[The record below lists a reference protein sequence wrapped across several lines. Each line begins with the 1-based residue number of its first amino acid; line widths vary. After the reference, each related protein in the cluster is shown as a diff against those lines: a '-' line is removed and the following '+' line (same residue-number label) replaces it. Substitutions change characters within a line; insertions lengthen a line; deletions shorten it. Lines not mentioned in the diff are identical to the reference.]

1 MQLLDKPR
9 TGKLGPHVFYTDA
22 SGNRV
27 FCRTRAIPAN
37 PQTLAQTKVR
47 VALGYASGLWSR
59 KLTEAQR
66 EQWIAAALNAPSDPW
81 LGRYGHLSGQQLE
94 VKINST
100 LQCIGRPPVLEPPQP
115 VAFSPNCV
123 TGMSI
128 VNDPEAGVR
137 LLLNVGTVTED
148 IMVFGQPACSA
159 GRMKRRRVYY
169 LGLAGAVTNGQIDIT
184 DLYSAK
190 FGKPEPG
197 KKVFIATC
205 QTKDGWKA
213 QDHVFS
219 AIVPPP
225 SLLIKQQSNTETKAR
240 AAEVTE
246 PAEVKSASP
255 QASSSVS
262 HIVYTRST
270 QDALRVYWALT
281 CVQTVSIPSTP
292 LVHSLQMALRR
303 LWMLAVP
310 RLSPGWVLGRGL
322 RGCLAG

>member
-1 MQLLDKPR
+1 MQLLDTPR
-9 TGKLGPHVFYTDA
+9 RGKLGPHVFYTDA

-123 TGMSI
+123 TGFSI

-137 LLLNVGTVTED
+137 LLLSVGTVTED

-169 LGLAGAVTNGQIDIT
+169 LGLAGAVANGQVDIT
-184 DLYSAK
+184 DLYTAK
-190 FGKPEPG
+190 FGKPGPG
-197 KKVFIATC
+197 KKVFIVTC
-205 QTKDGWKA
+205 QTKNGWKA
-213 QDHVFS
+213 QNNVFS

-225 SLLIKQQSNTETKAR
+225 PPPGNRQVPSAQ
-240 AAEVTE
+240 EVTTE
-246 PAEVKSASP
+246 APPAKPKSETA
-255 QASSSVS
+255 QAKPSSSVS
-262 HIVYTRST
+262 RAVYKGSTPDARGEHRS
-270 QDALRVYWALT
+270 QPGVHP
-281 CVQTVSIPSTP
+281 VSIPGTP
-292 LVHSLQMALRR
+292 LVHGLRMAIRR
-303 LWMLAVP
+303 LTGLVAPGGAML
-310 RLSPGWVLGRGL
+310 
-322 RGCLAG
+322 